1 MRDFYISVVKVL
13 HGSYCKPFMFL
24 ICLFLGDGRKGNGGL
39 QASFLLS
46 FLYAAGDTST
56 DAAMTKK
63 LSLIYGHM

>member
-1 MRDFYISVVKVL
+1 M
-13 HGSYCKPFMFL
+13 
-24 ICLFLGDGRKGNGGL
+24 GDGRKGNGGL

-46 FLYAAGDTST
+46 FLYAAGDTTT